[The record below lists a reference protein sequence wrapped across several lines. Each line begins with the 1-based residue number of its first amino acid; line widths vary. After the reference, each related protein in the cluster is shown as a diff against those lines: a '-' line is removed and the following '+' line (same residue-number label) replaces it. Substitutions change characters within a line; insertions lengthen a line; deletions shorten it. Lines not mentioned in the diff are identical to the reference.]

1 MLFEKEESLEVQPQR
16 TKTLLVSVGIHLLLL
31 VFLAL
36 NPELLTSTPK
46 RIIRIMGQDY
56 DLSKQQLTELVAP
69 PDIRPKPQVPSKP
82 LVEPPAPKPEPQ
94 LTPPPPPPPAAPP
107 PPPPPPP
114 PQTPPP
120 VIGPEDVIKEGARP
134 DAQPKASRGDTTE
147 QARAGGAQEPP
158 KPEPQPKQPQGE
170 NRPPQ
175 IAQNTNPNALQ
186 LPSLIE
192 SAGRIVDKSIDE
204 TRRRYPQGP
213 RTGVPNVQE
222 DPNFSTEE
230 PTILSD
236 TRGYDFGPYMNQVIN
251 RVRVNWYTL
260 IPEIARLGRKGRVVI
275 IFTITKSGSI
285 DDLRLVANSGTDP
298 LDRAAMGSITAS
310 NPFAR
315 LPASFDG
322 DRLVL
327 QFTFLYNIR

>member
-1 MLFEKEESLEVQPQR
+1 MLFEKEEDLELQPRR
-16 TKTLLVSVGIHLLLL
+16 TKTLLISIGIHLLLL

-36 NPELLTSTPK
+36 NPDLLTSTPK

-56 DLSKQQLTELVAP
+56 DLSKQQLTELVMP
-69 PDIRPKPQVPSKP
+69 PNSPRPKPQAPPQPLIQPPVPQ
-82 LVEPPAPKPEPQ
+82 PEPQ
-94 LTPPPPPPPAAPP
+94 VAPP

-114 PQTPPP
+114 QPPP
-120 VIGPEDVIKEGARP
+120 PIIGPEDVIKEGARP

-147 QARAGGAQEPP
+147 QARAGGSQEPP
-158 KPEPQPKQPQGE
+158 KPEPAPKQQQQAE
-170 NRPPQ
+170 NKPPQ
-175 IAQNTNPNALQ
+175 IAQNTNPNAMR
-186 LPSLIE
+186 LPNLMD
-192 SAGRIVDKSIDE
+192 SAGKIVEKSIDE
-204 TRRRYPQGP
+204 ARKRYQQGP
-213 RTGVPNVQE
+213 HTGIPGVQE

-236 TRGYDFGPYMNQVIN
+236 TRGYDFGPYMNQVVN

-260 IPEIARLGRKGRVVI
+260 IPEIARLGKKGRVVI
-275 IFTITKSGSI
+275 IFTITKNGSI
-285 DDLRLVANSGTDP
+285 DDIRLVANSGTEP

-315 LPASFDG
+315 LPAGFDG